1 MSACAYPIEFPAEA
15 AVNVG
20 KAIMSR
26 SFSRANAKDAWC
38 LQGYLQ
44 GQLFGDGSD
53 TKPVFGGGVAHDDDA
68 LGSLLVQAGEES
80 EARTVAFGVGENATD
95 PKALPVA
102 PILKL
107 LAKLLLTLL

>member
-1 MSACAYPIEFPAEA
+1 MSCQYPTEFPAEA
-15 AVNVG
+15 AIRVG

-26 SFSRANAKDAWC
+26 SFDAALANDAWC

-44 GQLFGDGSD
+44 GLA
-53 TKPVFGGGVAHDDDA
+53 FGGGSPLVGGSENHDDDA
-68 LGSLLVQAGEES
+68 LGSLLVQAGVES
-80 EARTVAFGVGENATD
+80 EARTVAFGVGEDATD
-95 PKALPVA
+95 PKALPVV